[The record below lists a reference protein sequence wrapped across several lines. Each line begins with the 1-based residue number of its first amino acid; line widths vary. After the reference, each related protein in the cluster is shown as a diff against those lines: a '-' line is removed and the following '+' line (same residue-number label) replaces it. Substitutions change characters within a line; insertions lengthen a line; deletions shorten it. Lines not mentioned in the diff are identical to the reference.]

1 MNYIM
6 SNYFPVLARVYD
18 NLEKQRLFELTKKD
32 SYMFKSMKNT
42 IKTYIE
48 KSIGPFEFN
57 EWAVFDTTYTKV

>member
-1 MNYIM
+1 
-6 SNYFPVLARVYD
+6 
-18 NLEKQRLFELTKKD
+18 
-32 SYMFKSMKNT
+32 MFKSMKNT